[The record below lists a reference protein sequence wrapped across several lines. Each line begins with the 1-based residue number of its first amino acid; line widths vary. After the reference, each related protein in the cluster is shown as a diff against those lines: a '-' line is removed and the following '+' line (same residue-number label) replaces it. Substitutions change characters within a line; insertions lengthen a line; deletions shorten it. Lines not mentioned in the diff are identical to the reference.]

1 MYGVLIKDYFHE
13 NKILGKNVFNF
24 TIQFIVFSDIM
35 CSLFLAN
42 IILYRLI
49 LINVILFLF

>member
-42 IILYRLI
+42 VILYRLI